1 MDGVDTLGNTVL
13 SPADDGNLLLGQP
26 ESVEVVDESGQVIEP
41 SPSPDEVSST
51 SSQVTIQSDELSLM
65 SKLQSLGHVI
75 SLNNIGLFQVGD
87 SNGDS
92 HDLKI
97 TTS

>member
-13 SPADDGNLLLGQP
+13 SPADDSNLLLGQP
-26 ESVEVVDESGQVIEP
+26 EMVEIIDESGQVIEFN
-41 SPSPDEVSST
+41 STPDEASSVSSQT
-51 SSQVTIQSDELSLM
+51 TVQSDELSLM
-65 SKLQSLGHVI
+65 SKLQGLGHVI
-75 SLNNIGLFQVGD
+75 SLNDIGLFQVRD

-97 TTS
+97 TTG

>member
-1 MDGVDTLGNTVL
+1 MNSADILDNTVS
-13 SPADDGNLLLGQP
+13 SPTDDGGLLLGQP
-26 ESVEVVDESGQVIEP
+26 ETVEVVDESGQVIESNS
-41 SPSPDEVSST
+41 SPEEVLST

-75 SLNNIGLFQVGD
+75 SLNNVGLFQVGD

-97 TTS
+97 TTG

>member
-13 SPADDGNLLLGQP
+13 SPADDSNLLLGQP
-26 ESVEVVDESGQVIEP
+26 EMVEIIDESGQVVE
-41 SPSPDEVSST
+41 SNSSPDDASSA
-51 SSQVTIQSDELSLM
+51 SSQAATQSGELSLM
-65 SKLQSLGHVI
+65 SKLQGFGHVI
-75 SLNNIGLFQVGD
+75 SLNDIGLFQVRD

-97 TTS
+97 TTG

>member
-1 MDGVDTLGNTVL
+1 M
-13 SPADDGNLLLGQP
+13 SPADDSNLLLGQP
-26 ESVEVVDESGQVIEP
+26 EMVEIIDESGQVVE
-41 SPSPDEVSST
+41 SNSSPDDASSA
-51 SSQVTIQSDELSLM
+51 SSQAATQSGELSLM
-65 SKLQSLGHVI
+65 SKLQGFGHVI
-75 SLNNIGLFQVGD
+75 SLNDIGLFQVRD

>member
-13 SPADDGNLLLGQP
+13 SPADDSNLLLGQP
-26 ESVEVVDESGQVIEP
+26 EMVEIIDESGQVIEFN
-41 SPSPDEVSST
+41 STHDEASSVSSQT
-51 SSQVTIQSDELSLM
+51 TVQSDELSLM

-75 SLNNIGLFQVGD
+75 SLNDIGLFQVRD

-97 TTS
+97 TTG